1 MVVKRAFIKPKQGR
15 KRPEHREGN
24 TYIKRQEAKRKRES
38 YTEGAIQ
45 SVALDITECPA
56 RGELTAY
63 QIPQCGLIEV
73 RLLL

>member
-45 SVALDITECPA
+45 SVALDIT
-56 RGELTAY
+56 
-63 QIPQCGLIEV
+63 
-73 RLLL
+73 

>member
-1 MVVKRAFIKPKQGR
+1 MLCPDISSMFYFFDAKTVGEFPMVVKRAFIKPKQGR

-45 SVALDITECPA
+45 SVALDIT
-56 RGELTAY
+56 
-63 QIPQCGLIEV
+63 
-73 RLLL
+73 